1 MNNLVHKR
9 VFYIQYKEGSNVIS
23 LSSSRKSII
32 AKTTLLLSAPGC
44 AEGCG
49 LVGKVAMFL
58 WLVLVI
64 SVAVKVFQP

>member
-1 MNNLVHKR
+1 MNNLGKR

-32 AKTTLLLSAPGC
+32 AKTALLLSAPGC

-49 LVGKVAMFL
+49 LVGKVAMGL
-58 WLVLVI
+58 
-64 SVAVKVFQP
+64 

>member
-1 MNNLVHKR
+1 MNNLGKI

-32 AKTTLLLSAPGC
+32 AKTALLLSVPGC

-49 LVGKVAMFL
+49 LVGKVAMGL
-58 WLVLVI
+58 WLDLVI
-64 SVAVKVFQP
+64 SVAIKVFQP